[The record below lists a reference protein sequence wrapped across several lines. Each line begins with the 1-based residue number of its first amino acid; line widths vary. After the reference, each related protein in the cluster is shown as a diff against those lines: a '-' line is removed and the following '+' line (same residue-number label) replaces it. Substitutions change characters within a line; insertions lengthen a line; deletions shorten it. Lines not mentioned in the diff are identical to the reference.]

1 VKTFYIKDKN
11 RRFSFLYIEKKKI
24 VLQYIFNNLNLP
36 VTIREKA
43 YIQYIKLVQFNSIT
57 KIKNRCL
64 LTNRARSIYRRFKM
78 SRIFFKEYA
87 LRGDLMGVKKASW

>member
-1 VKTFYIKDKN
+1 MT
-11 RRFSFLYIEKKKI
+11 L
-24 VLQYIFNNLNLP
+24 
-36 VTIREKA
+36 REKA

-64 LTNRARSIYRRFKM
+64 LTNRARSVYRKFKM